1 MSKKCEKPFST
12 MFSSSKTKT
21 ASSYSSGPQLMNM
34 ADLTIAPCAIIMV
47 GLPARGKTYMAKK
60 LSRYL
65 NWIGLKT
72 KAFSVGDY
80 RRKLAAVHLKDSK
93 EFYNPDNHLKAAEIL
108 TASKKEA
115 LKDLMVYL
123 KSHHGEV
130 GVYDTTNGTREDR
143 KSIYEYLSLECG
155 FKTFFVE
162 SYCYDDNIIE
172 ENIRKVKISGPD
184 YVDMAEEIAVKEFK
198 RKISHLQTKYET
210 LDEEVDSEYSYMKI
224 IDQGRMYLVNK
235 VHGHVES
242 RVVYYLM
249 NIHVL
254 PRTIYLTRHGES
266 AMNVEGRIGGDAMLS
281 DNGLQYAKVLG
292 EYVKEVKKADMKV
305 WTSLMKRS
313 IQTVSGISNSKEHWK
328 ALNEIDAGVCEGM
341 TYQEIHEKYP
351 EEFAQRDNDK
361 YHYRYPGGESYEDLV
376 ARLEPVIMELE
387 RQEDVM
393 VICHQA
399 VARCLLAYFM
409 NKPHH
414 ELPYLRV
421 PLHTLIKLTP
431 VAYGCEVEHID
442 WDISAVDTYR
452 PPPPILEMNR
462 TAMEALATVPPT
474 PDQQQ

>member
-1 MSKKCEKPFST
+1 
-12 MFSSSKTKT
+12 MFSNANTKN

-34 ADLTIAPCAIIMV
+34 ANLTIAPCAIIMV

-65 NWIGLKT
+65 NWIGLNT

-80 RRKLAAVHLKDSK
+80 RRKASSSFNNLSD
-93 EFYNPDNHLKAAEIL
+93 FYDPNNIE
-108 TASKKEA
+108 ASKVREKCILDA
-115 LKDLMVYL
+115 LGDLQAFLMD
-123 KSHHGEV
+123 KGEV
-130 GVYDTTNGTREDR
+130 GVFDATNGRRDERQHIFDVLTI
-143 KSIYEYLSLECG
+143 KCG

-162 SYCYDDNIIE
+162 SFCHGDKIVE
-172 ENIRKVKISGPD
+172 ANIRQVKINHPD
-184 YVDMAEEIAVKEFK
+184 YRGLTVEEAVADFK
-198 RKISHLQTKYET
+198 KKIKRLELEYET
-210 LDEEVDSEYSYMKI
+210 IDEIKDEHLSYMKI
-224 IDQGRMYLVNK
+224 IDQGRMFLVNK

-266 AMNVEGRIGGDAMLS
+266 VMNLAGRIGGDGDLS
-281 DNGLQYAKVLG
+281 ENGVEFSKVLTD
-292 EYVKEVKKADMKV
+292 YVNNLNKPNLKI
-305 WTSLMKRS
+305 WTSLMKRT
-313 IQTVSGISNSKEHWK
+313 IQTVSGLNNQKEHWK

-351 EEFAQRDNDK
+351 EEFALRDNDK

-387 RQEDVM
+387 RQEDVL

-409 NKPHH
+409 DKPQE
-414 ELPYLRV
+414 ELPYLKI
-421 PLHTLIKLTP
+421 PLHNIIKLTP
-431 VAYGCEVEHID
+431 VAYGCEIEFINLNVK
-442 WDISAVDTYR
+442 AVDTHR
-452 PPPPILEMNR
+452 PLPANLQVTR
-462 TAMEALATVPPT
+462 SAHDALATVPPT
-474 PDQQQ
+474 PTTLSI